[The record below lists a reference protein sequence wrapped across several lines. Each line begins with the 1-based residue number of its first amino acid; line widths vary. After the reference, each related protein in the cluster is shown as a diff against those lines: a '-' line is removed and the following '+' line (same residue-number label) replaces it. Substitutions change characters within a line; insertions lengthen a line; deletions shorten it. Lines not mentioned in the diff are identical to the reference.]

1 MLRRIVFAASPAIAA
16 ALATTAAASEGGM
29 PQLNP
34 DTFEPQLIWLA
45 ITFVALYLLMSKLA
59 LPRIG
64 GVIEQRRS
72 KIADDLDA
80 AQSLKHE
87 TDKAIAAYEQA
98 LAEARAKAHNIAQ
111 ETRDTLTA
119 EVDAERAKVD
129 ADIAAKVAKA
139 EQQIAATKTKALKEV
154 RGIATDIAGDIVGQ
168 LTGSKVTK
176 AAVTKA
182 IGKAAGE

>member
-1 MLRRIVFAASPAIAA
+1 MLRRSHIAA
-16 ALATTAAASEGGM
+16 LLALASGGSTAALASEGGM

-34 DTFEPQLIWLA
+34 ADFSPQLIWLA
-45 ITFVALYLLMSKLA
+45 ITFIGLYLIMSKIA

-80 AQSLKHE
+80 AQTLKHD
-87 TDKAIAAYEQA
+87 TDKAIAEYEQA

-111 ETRDTLTA
+111 ETRDRLTA
-119 EVDAERAKVD
+119 ETDAERAKVD
-129 ADIAAKVAKA
+129 ADLSAKLAKA
-139 EQQIAATKTKALKEV
+139 ETQIAATKAAALAEV

-168 LTGSKVTK
+168 LTGSRVTK
-176 AAVTKA
+176 AAVGKA
-182 IGKAAGE
+182 ISKVVGD

>member
-1 MLRRIVFAASPAIAA
+1 MPRRISFVASLALTLTLSAA
-16 ALATTAAASEGGM
+16 AHASEGGM

-34 DTFEPQLIWLA
+34 STFSPQLIWLA
-45 ITFVALYLLMSKLA
+45 ITFIGLYLIMSKVA

-72 KIADDLDA
+72 KIADDIDA

-98 LAEARAKAHNIAQ
+98 LAEARAKAHAIAQ
-111 ETRDTLTA
+111 ENRDKLNA

-129 ADIAAKVAKA
+129 AELAEKLAKA
-139 EQQIAATKTKALKEV
+139 ESQIAATKAAALKEV
-154 RGIATDIAGDIVGQ
+154 RNIASDIAGDIVSE
-168 LTGSKVTK
+168 LTGTRVTK
-176 AAVTKA
+176 AAVTRA
-182 IGKAAGE
+182 ISKAAGE

>member
-1 MLRRIVFAASPAIAA
+1 MLCRITLA
-16 ALATTAAASEGGM
+16 ALTAISVAVATPAQASEGGM

-34 DTFEPQLIWLA
+34 ETFEPQLIWLA
-45 ITFVALYLLMSKLA
+45 ITFIALYVMMSKVA

-72 KIADDLDA
+72 KIADDIDA
-80 AQSLKHE
+80 AQSLKHD

-111 ETRDTLTA
+111 ETRDKLTA

-129 ADIAAKVAKA
+129 AGIAAKVARA
-139 EQQIAATKTKALKEV
+139 EKQIAATKASALKEV
-154 RGIATDIAGDIVGQ
+154 RGIASDIAGDIVGQ
-168 LTGSKVTK
+168 LTGTTVTK
-176 AAVTKA
+176 AAVTRA
-182 IGKAAGE
+182 ISKAAGE